1 MSKVAVAYW
10 TGSGNTEAMAA
21 AVAEG
26 AETKGA
32 TVEQILA
39 ADFSLSA
46 AEEYNAYAFGCPAMG
61 AEELEDSEFQPCG
74 TRLRAVSATRRSYSL
89 ALTAGAAESGWTL
102 GRKMPKKPASTS
114 STPSS
119 STNSPMTMASP
130 PARPSAP
137 NSPNSPCDSK
147 TTGLFCH
154 IRPFTG
160 RHLHV

>member
-1 MSKVAVAYW
+1 MSKVAVVYW

-61 AEELEDSEFQPCG
+61 AEELEDSEFQPMWDEVKG
-74 TRLRAVSATRRSYSL
+74 SLGDKKVVLFGSYGWGSGEWMDAWKEDAEEAGVNVIDSL
-89 ALTAGAAESGWTL
+89 IINEQPDGDSIAACQALGAQLA
-102 GRKMPKKPASTS
+102 
-114 STPSS
+114 
-119 STNSPMTMASP
+119 
-130 PARPSAP
+130 
-137 NSPNSPCDSK
+137 
-147 TTGLFCH
+147 
-154 IRPFTG
+154 
-160 RHLHV
+160 

>member
-1 MSKVAVAYW
+1 MNKVAVVYW

-61 AEELEDSEFQPCG
+61 AEELEDSEFQPMWDEVKG
-74 TRLRAVSATRRSYSL
+74 SLGDKKVVLFGSYGWGIGEWMDAWKEDAEEAGVNVIDSL
-89 ALTAGAAESGWTL
+89 IVNEQPDDDGIAACQALGAQLA
-102 GRKMPKKPASTS
+102 
-114 STPSS
+114 
-119 STNSPMTMASP
+119 
-130 PARPSAP
+130 
-137 NSPNSPCDSK
+137 
-147 TTGLFCH
+147 
-154 IRPFTG
+154 
-160 RHLHV
+160 